1 LIFFHISE
9 FFMNLFDGTE
19 AEAHPY
25 PGTQGKMQGGERSR
39 QAGND
44 CYLLHTSL
52 LVNQARR

>member
-1 LIFFHISE
+1 
-9 FFMNLFDGTE
+9 MNLFDGTE